1 MSICYPDGTDWSCVY
16 TDEKLAEMRADP
28 KILAKMELSEARAW
42 YTLASLTAY
51 RLGVCPT
58 LVRPVAAC
66 CLPSSTWMAAP
77 VGGGDAHVGAL
88 PLRTIGALNVTPYI
102 TGGEWVNGCGCIP
115 SSCGCGNLSEVIL
128 PGPIGDIEY
137 VKIGAEII
145 APTRYR
151 VDEGNRLVSIDPTL
165 RWPSSQ
171 NLMASV
177 GDPDTFAVS
186 YYRGMAPNELVRSAA
201 GALAAEFFKL
211 CTADKNCRFPR
222 RVKEVT
228 RGGTTY
234 EVDVSL
240 FADGL
245 TRIPEADFVIRQ
257 LNPNLL
263 KSQSRV
269 TSPDAHRRGGV
280 RRQTWGRW

>member
-1 MSICYPDGTDWSCVY
+1 MSICYPSDTDWSCVY
-16 TDEKLAEMRADP
+16 TDAEIATMRSD
-28 KILAKMELSEARAW
+28 AKTSKQMDLSEARAW
-42 YTLASLTAY
+42 YTLAALTAY
-51 RLGVCPT
+51 RVGVCPT

-66 CLPSSTWMAAP
+66 CGPSTWMAAP

-88 PLRTIGALNVTPYI
+88 PLRTIGALGVTPYI
-102 TGGEWVNGCGCIP
+102 TGGEWVNACGCIP
-115 SSCGCGNLSEVIL
+115 SACGCDGLSEVIL

-137 VKIGAEII
+137 VKIGAETIS
-145 APTRYR
+145 PTRYR
-151 VDEGNRLVSIDPTL
+151 VDDGSRLVSIDPTL
-165 RWPSSQ
+165 VWPTNQ
-171 NLMASV
+171 NLAASV
-177 GDPDTFAVS
+177 GQEDTFAIS

-222 RVKEVT
+222 RVKQVT
-228 RGGTTY
+228 RGSTTY

-245 TRIPEADFVIRQ
+245 TRIPEADLVIRL

-263 KSQSRV
+263 KQAPRV
-269 TSPDAHRRGGV
+269 ISPDSNRAGRN
-280 RRQTWGRW
+280 RRQTWGAW

>member
-1 MSICYPDGTDWSCVY
+1 MICYPDGTDWSCVY
-16 TDEKLAEMRADP
+16 DDEKLAEMRADP
-28 KILAKMELSEARAW
+28 KILKKMELSEARAW

-66 CLPSSTWMAAP
+66 CGPGTWMAAP

-137 VKIGAEII
+137 VKIGTETIS
-145 APTRYR
+145 PTRYR
-151 VDEGNRLVSIDPTL
+151 VDEGNRLVSTDPTL
-165 RWPSSQ
+165 RWPGNQ
-171 NLMASV
+171 NLAAAV
-177 GDPDTFAVS
+177 GQPDTFAVS
-186 YYRGMAPNELVRSAA
+186 YYQGMAPNELVQAAA

-228 RGGTTY
+228 RGSTTY
-234 EVDVSL
+234 EVDVAL

-263 KSQSRV
+263 KSVPRAISVDSR
-269 TSPDAHRRGGV
+269 SRRP
-280 RRQTWGRW
+280 RRQTWGAW